1 MAVFRAISRR
11 DLNAV
16 RLLRHSFARSN
27 NEAALF
33 LCLDTVFSV
42 PLELDSMSPAGIVSC
57 FKAFLVYAGTMR
69 HFVCHPDPCN
79 YPAMKKLFTFSTY
92 DEDHCLL
99 HQGST
104 LISSVE
110 SPRIERD
117 ANGWLG
123 VVILRRELE
132 RLVKDALKRRLRKRV
147 LDQNETFHNLRSI
160 RLCFLFATSRGRC
173 PRGDQCANYHA
184 PTESH
189 SANNYITF
197 VRIYV
202 LHIMIYHTLYA
213 TDIPSRE
220 LFMQQRY
227 VFDDD
232 QHITLISSL
241 H

>member
-16 RLLRHSFARSN
+16 RLLRRNFVRSN
-27 NEAALF
+27 NEAAKF
-33 LCLDTVFSV
+33 LCLDTLFSI
-42 PLELDSMSPAGIVSC
+42 PLELASRTPAEIVSC
-57 FKAFLVYAGTMR
+57 FKAFLDYARTMQ
-69 HFVCHPDPCN
+69 HLVCHPDPCN

-99 HQGST
+99 HQGSL
-104 LISSVE
+104 LISNVE

-123 VVILRRELE
+123 VVLLRRELE
-132 RLVKDALKRRLRKRV
+132 RLIKDALKSRLKQRV

-184 PTESH
+184 PAESN
-189 SANNYITF
+189 SAHNYITF

-202 LHIMIYHTLYA
+202 LHIMTYHTLYA

-232 QHITLISSL
+232 QHIALISYL